1 MRSKLYFSFVL
12 VSACALSTVA
22 SAKKQPVKVQIPTQ
36 TEDRAFKYR
45 NPGLAG
51 AFEGTK
57 TSDAVFMVNAVVN
70 GDHARL
76 KCDENHHGCSALG
89 PGEYDAEIEKDNV
102 WIITTMPVTHKVI
115 RDHWKV
121 SGSW

>member
-1 MRSKLYFSFVL
+1 VF
-12 VSACALSTVA
+12 A
-22 SAKKQPVKVQIPTQ
+22 AKKEPVKIEIVEK

-45 NPGLAG
+45 NPGLIG

-57 TSDAVFMVNAVVN
+57 TENLVFMVNAIIN

-76 KCDENHHGCSALG
+76 KCYENHRGCTALG
-89 PGEYDAEIEKDNV
+89 PGTYDAEVEKDNV
-102 WIITTMPVTHKVI
+102 WIITTVPVTHRVI

-121 SGSW
+121 TGSW